1 MEKGFYSLMCHD
13 YDLCSLFAT
22 RLFLQ
27 RYECGH
33 GHDGNFPVQMLDA
46 MSKLL
51 LAARADA
58 TTTKYF
64 NSFMKWKDWAT
75 SQGLDNSDSFPAKP
89 FNVAIYLTFLSQKS
103 SSVGALNDAYYCI

>member
-1 MEKGFYSLMCHD
+1 MIMTYVA
-13 YDLCSLFAT
+13 LFWQ
-22 RLFLQ
+22 RLLLQ
-27 RYECGH
+27 RYECGQN
-33 GHDGNFPVQMLDA
+33 GEFPVQMLDA

-75 SQGLDNSDSFPAKP
+75 SQGLDNSRYFSGEA
-89 FNVAIYLTFLSQKS
+89 V
-103 SSVGALNDAYYCI
+103 